1 MGNGVPASPQENG
14 KWKVEIGGAAERAE
28 PSVNEKLEMGN
39 GAASPLENG
48 EWGRTL
54 RVRLMGGDEVAGK

>member
-1 MGNGVPASPQENG
+1 
-14 KWKVEIGGAAERAE
+14 
-28 PSVNEKLEMGN
+28 VNEKLEMGN